1 MAVSLATLA
10 CVVAVVIT
18 HGTYLVYWVLAAIG
32 VGGGIVLTLLARR
45 HPGRW
50 AHRAATALG
59 CVLLAKGGLW
69 TYTML
74 RMGPWTLAN
83 GLPLYLCDFTAFL
96 AGVGCIVRWRPL
108 VELTWFWGLAGC
120 IFGLLTPELEANAWH
135 LLFVQYLV
143 GHVAIVVAACYLVL
157 GLSITPGPHAVRR
170 AYLVTLGYTAVCG
183 VIDVVS
189 GGNYMLLAH
198 KPRSWSP
205 LNLFG
210 PWPWY
215 LVVAGLVGL
224 GLFLLLDRLARAA
237 ARPPLTPAVSQP
249 EFGGSC

>member
-1 MAVSLATLA
+1 MITRGTYEIYWTLA
-10 CVVAVVIT
+10 AL
-18 HGTYLVYWVLAAIG
+18 GLG
-32 VGGGIVLTLLARR
+32 VGVILTLRARH
-45 HPGRW
+45 HPGPW
-50 AHRAATALG
+50 ATRVATVLG

-74 RMGPWTLAN
+74 RMGPWTLAD

-96 AGVGCIVRWRPL
+96 AGLACLVRWRPL
-108 VELTWFWGLAGC
+108 VEMTWFWGLAGC
-120 IFGLLTPELEANAWH
+120 IFGLVTPELEANAWH

-143 GHVAIVVAACYLVL
+143 GHVAIVVAALYLVL
-157 GLSITPGPHAVRR
+157 GLRIVPGPHAVRR
-170 AYLVTLGYTAVCG
+170 AYLITIGYTAVCG
-183 VIDVVS
+183 VIDAIS

-198 KPRSWSP
+198 KPSSWSP

-224 GLFLLLDRLARAA
+224 GLFVLLDRVARAIG
-237 ARPPLTPAVSQP
+237 PVELTPASSRQ
-249 EFGGSC
+249 